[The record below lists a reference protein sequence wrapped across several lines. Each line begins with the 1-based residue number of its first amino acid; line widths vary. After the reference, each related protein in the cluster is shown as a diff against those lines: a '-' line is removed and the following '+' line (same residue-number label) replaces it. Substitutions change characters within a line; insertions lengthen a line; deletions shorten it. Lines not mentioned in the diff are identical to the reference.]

1 MSFTVGRTSGYF
13 VVLNLESPVMVEDQ
27 NPLSQGISGRLREG
41 GHSLA
46 VRVYFE
52 DTDFSG
58 LVYHTSYLRWCE
70 RGRSDYLRLLGIRH
84 NELAQGAFSG
94 EPCAFAVRRISA
106 EYLKP
111 ARIDD
116 VLEVQ
121 TASGEIGK
129 ASLLLK
135 QVIVRNDEPIFRLEA
150 QCVLL
155 SMTGK
160 LLRLPSGLTSLL
172 AQKPGLSQ

>member
-1 MSFTVGRTSGYF
+1 
-13 VVLNLESPVMVEDQ
+13 MVFNWEDQ
-27 NPLSQGISGRLREG
+27 VNGEVQKPRWDGLSGHLSGAG
-41 GHSLA
+41 GHVLA

-84 NELAQGAFSG
+84 NELAAGAFAG
-94 EPCAFAVRRISA
+94 EPCAFAVRRIKA
-106 EYLKP
+106 DYMKP

-116 VLEVQ
+116 ILEVH
-121 TASGEIGK
+121 THAGEATK
-129 ASLLLK
+129 ASLILK
-135 QVIVRNDEPIFRLEA
+135 QSIMREGMPIFRLEA

-155 SMTGK
+155 SMAGR
-160 LLRLPSGLTSLL
+160 LLRLPAAIANLFATGGDPSL
-172 AQKPGLSQ
+172 